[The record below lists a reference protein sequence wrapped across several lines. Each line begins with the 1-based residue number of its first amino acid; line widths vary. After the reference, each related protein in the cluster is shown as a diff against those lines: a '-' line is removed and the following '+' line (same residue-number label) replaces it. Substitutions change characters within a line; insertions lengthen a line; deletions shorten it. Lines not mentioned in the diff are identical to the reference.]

1 MTVEQTE
8 RRGES
13 LDKLHTLL
21 ETRKEALSLFSQLA
35 GMRPFKAD
43 QNVQMMVQEFC
54 EALIDY
60 TASAHFQLY
69 QYIEN
74 KSERREAV
82 KNKAEQVYPSISS
95 LTKLILDF
103 NEKYDVE
110 DGDDLEQSLDHLDK
124 DLSKLG
130 EILADR
136 ILLEDQIIAAF
147 TNQ

>member
-21 ETRKEALSLFSQLA
+21 ATRKEALSLFSQLA

-43 QNVQMMVQEFC
+43 QNIQMMVQEFC

-82 KNKAEQVYPSISS
+82 KDKAEQVYPSISS

>member
-8 RRGES
+8 RRGDS
-13 LDKLHTLL
+13 LDKIHTLL
-21 ETRKEALSLFSQLA
+21 DTRKEALSLLSQLA

-43 QNVQMMVQEFC
+43 QNMQIMVQEFC
-54 EALIDY
+54 EALVDY

-74 KSERREAV
+74 GSERREAV
-82 KNKAEQVYPSISS
+82 KDKAAQVYPSISS
-95 LTKLILDF
+95 LTRLILDF
-103 NEKYDVE
+103 NEKYDCE
-110 DGDDLEQSLDHLDK
+110 DDDDLEQSLSHLDT

-136 ILLEDQIIAAF
+136 ILLEDQIISAL